1 MRSDVYPYINPHVQ
15 CTSTHMCTLL
25 KELTGRAIADDE
37 SDQSIMTR
45 SALDIMKIMWKEL
58 YEVEMKKE
66 NLQRQLAALM
76 ADDPGVLGISYDDI
90 DMDDAAKQVWNR
102 ISEEPT
108 EYEKDSLKN
117 RLQKVF
123 GRANS
128 DDLTELFDYDV
139 IYD

>member
-1 MRSDVYPYINPHVQ
+1 
-15 CTSTHMCTLL
+15 MCTLL

-117 RLQKVF
+117 RLQTVF